1 MLLSTLL
8 RSLRERQRLRVAD
21 VSALL
26 DCSTASIYAWEAGDK
41 EPGPAH
47 LSALAN
53 AYCATKKDRAE
64 LARLKAFG
72 PDEAVS
78 ND

>member
-26 DCSTASIYAWEAGDK
+26 DCSTASIYAWEAGEK

-53 AYCATKKDRAE
+53 AYNASKKDRAE

-72 PDEAVS
+72 PDEVA

>member
-21 VSALL
+21 VCAIL
-26 DCSTASIYAWEAGDK
+26 DCSPSAVYAWEAGEK

-47 LSALAN
+47 LSALAT

-72 PDEAVS
+72 PDEVTE
-78 ND
+78 

>member
-21 VSALL
+21 VCAILNCSPSAV
-26 DCSTASIYAWEAGDK
+26 YAWEAGEK
-41 EPGPAH
+41 EPGSAH
-47 LSALAN
+47 LSALAT
-53 AYCATKKDRAE
+53 AYNATKKDRAE

-72 PDEAVS
+72 PDEVTGE
-78 ND
+78 

>member
-8 RSLRERQRLRVAD
+8 RQLRERQRLRVAD

-26 DCSTASIYAWEAGDK
+26 DCSTAAIYAWEAGEK

-53 AYCATKKDRAE
+53 AYSATKKDRAE
-64 LARLKAFG
+64 LARLRAFG
-72 PDEAVS
+72 SDEVS
-78 ND
+78 SD

>member
-21 VSALL
+21 VCAIL
-26 DCSTASIYAWEAGDK
+26 DCSPSAVYAWEAGEK

-47 LSALAN
+47 MSALAT

-72 PDEAVS
+72 PDEVTGE
-78 ND
+78 

>member
-21 VSALL
+21 VCVLLECSPSAV
-26 DCSTASIYAWEAGDK
+26 YAWEAGEK

-47 LSALAN
+47 LTALAN
-53 AYCATKKDRAE
+53 AYNATKKDRAE
-64 LARLKAFG
+64 LARLRAFG
-72 PDEAVS
+72 PDEVS
-78 ND
+78 DG

>member
-21 VSALL
+21 VCALL
-26 DCSTASIYAWEAGDK
+26 DCSPSAIYAWEAGQK

-72 PDEAVS
+72 PDEVTG
-78 ND
+78 D

>member
-26 DCSTASIYAWEAGDK
+26 DCSTAAIYAWEAGEK

-53 AYCATKKDRAE
+53 AYSATKKDRAE

-72 PDEAVS
+72 SDEVAS
-78 ND
+78 D

>member
-21 VSALL
+21 VCAILECSPSAV
-26 DCSTASIYAWEAGDK
+26 YAWEAGQK

-53 AYCATKKDRAE
+53 AYSATKKDRAE
-64 LARLKAFG
+64 LARLRAFG
-72 PDEAVS
+72 PDEVTG
-78 ND
+78 D

>member
-21 VSALL
+21 VCAILECSPSAV
-26 DCSTASIYAWEAGDK
+26 YAWEVGEK

-47 LSALAN
+47 LSALAT

-64 LARLKAFG
+64 LARLRAFG
-72 PDEAVS
+72 SDEVA

>member
-26 DCSTASIYAWEAGDK
+26 DCSPSAIYAWEAGEK

-53 AYCATKKDRAE
+53 AYSATKKDRAE
-64 LARLKAFG
+64 LARLRAFG
-72 PDEAVS
+72 SDEAVS

>member
-21 VSALL
+21 VCAIL
-26 DCSTASIYAWEAGDK
+26 DCSPSAVYAWEAGEK

-47 LSALAN
+47 LSALAT
-53 AYCATKKDRAE
+53 AYNCTKKDRAE

-72 PDEAVS
+72 PDEVTGE
-78 ND
+78 

>member
-21 VSALL
+21 VCALL
-26 DCSTASIYAWEAGDK
+26 ECSPSAVYAWEAGQK
-41 EPGPAH
+41 EPGAAH

-53 AYCATKKDRAE
+53 AYSATKKDRAE
-64 LARLKAFG
+64 LARLRAFG
-72 PDEAVS
+72 PDEVTGE
-78 ND
+78 

>member
-21 VSALL
+21 VCALL
-26 DCSTASIYAWEAGDK
+26 DCSPSAIYAWEAGQK

-53 AYCATKKDRAE
+53 AYSATKKDRAE

-72 PDEAVS
+72 SDEVTGE
-78 ND
+78 

>member
-26 DCSTASIYAWEAGDK
+26 DCSTAAIYAWEAGEK

-53 AYCATKKDRAE
+53 AYSATKKDRAE
-64 LARLKAFG
+64 LARLRAFG
-72 PDEAVS
+72 SDEVAS
-78 ND
+78 D

>member
-26 DCSTASIYAWEAGDK
+26 DCSTAAIYAWEAGEK

-53 AYCATKKDRAE
+53 AYNATKKDRAE

-72 PDEAVS
+72 PDEVTG
-78 ND
+78 D

>member
-21 VSALL
+21 VCALL
-26 DCSTASIYAWEAGDK
+26 DCSPSAVYAWEAGEK
-41 EPGPAH
+41 EPGAAH

-53 AYCATKKDRAE
+53 AYSATKKDRAE
-64 LARLKAFG
+64 LARLRAFG
-72 PDEAVS
+72 PDEVTG
-78 ND
+78 D

>member
-26 DCSTASIYAWEAGDK
+26 DCSTAAIYAWEAGEK

-53 AYCATKKDRAE
+53 AYSATKKDRAE
-64 LARLKAFG
+64 LARLRAFG
-72 PDEAVS
+72 PDEVTG
-78 ND
+78 D

>member
-26 DCSTASIYAWEAGDK
+26 DCSTAAIYAWEAGEK

-47 LSALAN
+47 LSALAL

-64 LARLKAFG
+64 LARLRAFG
-72 PDEAVS
+72 SDEVS
-78 ND
+78 SD

>member
-21 VSALL
+21 VCAIL
-26 DCSTASIYAWEAGDK
+26 DCSPSAVYAWEAGEK
-41 EPGPAH
+41 EPGPAS

-53 AYCATKKDRAE
+53 AYNATKKDRAE

-72 PDEAVS
+72 PDEVTGE
-78 ND
+78 

>member
-21 VSALL
+21 VCALL
-26 DCSTASIYAWEAGDK
+26 DCSPSAVYAWEAGQK
-41 EPGPAH
+41 EPGAVH
-47 LSALAN
+47 LTALAN
-53 AYCATKKDRAE
+53 AYSATKKDRAE

-72 PDEAVS
+72 PDEVTG
-78 ND
+78 

>member
-26 DCSTASIYAWEAGDK
+26 DCSTAAIYAWEAGEK

-53 AYCATKKDRAE
+53 AYSATKKDRAE
-64 LARLKAFG
+64 LARLRAFG
-72 PDEAVS
+72 SDEVS
-78 ND
+78 SD

>member
-21 VSALL
+21 VCAIL
-26 DCSTASIYAWEAGDK
+26 DCSPSAVYAWEAGEK

-53 AYCATKKDRAE
+53 AYSATKKDRAE

-72 PDEAVS
+72 PDEVTE
-78 ND
+78 

>member
-21 VSALL
+21 VCAIL
-26 DCSTASIYAWEAGDK
+26 DCSPSAVYAWEAGEK

-53 AYCATKKDRAE
+53 AYSATKKDRAE

-72 PDEAVS
+72 PDEVTGE
-78 ND
+78 

>member
-21 VSALL
+21 VCALL
-26 DCSTASIYAWEAGDK
+26 ECSPSAVYAREAGQK

-47 LSALAN
+47 LTALAN
-53 AYCATKKDRAE
+53 AYNATKKDRAE
-64 LARLKAFG
+64 LARLRAFG
-72 PDEAVS
+72 PDEVS
-78 ND
+78 DG

>member
-21 VSALL
+21 VCALL
-26 DCSTASIYAWEAGDK
+26 DCSPSAVYAWEAGQK
-41 EPGPAH
+41 EPGAAH

-53 AYCATKKDRAE
+53 AYSATKKDRAE
-64 LARLKAFG
+64 LARLRAFG
-72 PDEAVS
+72 PDEVTGE
-78 ND
+78 

>member
-21 VSALL
+21 VCAIL
-26 DCSTASIYAWEAGDK
+26 DCSPSAVYAWEAGEK
-41 EPGPAH
+41 EPGSAH
-47 LSALAN
+47 LSALAT
-53 AYCATKKDRAE
+53 AYNATKKDRAE

-72 PDEAVS
+72 PDEVTGE
-78 ND
+78 

>member
-21 VSALL
+21 VCAIL
-26 DCSTASIYAWEAGDK
+26 DCSPSAVYAWEAGEK
-41 EPGPAH
+41 EPGSAH
-47 LSALAN
+47 LSALAT

-72 PDEAVS
+72 PDEVTE
-78 ND
+78 

>member
-21 VSALL
+21 VCAILE
-26 DCSTASIYAWEAGDK
+26 CSPAAVYAWEAGQK
-41 EPGPAH
+41 EPGAAH

-53 AYCATKKDRAE
+53 AYNATKKDRAE
-64 LARLKAFG
+64 LARLRAFG
-72 PDEAVS
+72 PDEVTG
-78 ND
+78 D